1 MADKVRVTVKE
12 KILIHLFGFSKFKD
26 EFEVPQKVT
35 QDGMAK
41 VIGVRRS
48 HIASALKDLKFS
60 EFVEEKKTRI
70 EGNERRKNAYFLTP
84 LGEAEAI
91 RIKESVL
98 DKKVKIRLE
107 DGSLKDVKISKV
119 SEEIGKRLGLMEILS
134 GITPDGEFKEK
145 EEEKREPERS
155 VLCPFCS
162 HTNFNFELKEVQLN
176 ENEKAILVACL
187 FCGNEFLATEKTPT
201 GEEEG
206 LIYEHVPFAVEQP
219 PPPPIPTGNPFL
231 VSLGLF
237 FMMGSFILALLVS
250 LSDLPNE
257 LCLLSPLG
265 FILSLILLYMG
276 LKDVRHLE
284 AISRRI
290 LIITGSIFVVFIAI
304 FVSLVSGAEF
314 ELEQVGIMLSVI
326 LPAFGLFV
334 FGKPLSENLRSELSL
349 SLGVFLVL
357 FGVFLSTFSDLFN
370 WSMWYSPFWVIAG
383 VVLIFVSY
391 EIHRLDSL
399 LVIRSVCVGAGAFS
413 GIFCL
418 VILSSWYSDLGIFKI
433 ISLLLWLVFSIILIA
448 IRFLAFSTFE
458 EFLAALKTSFI
469 TGLGL
474 LFALIGIILALNGRL
489 MEAGIEFFIGIPIMW
504 YGLLDIRSLANSKI
518 GIMLYV
524 LAAEVFSVISFVFT

>member
-35 QDGMAK
+35 QDGMAR

-48 HIASALKDLKFS
+48 HIASALKDLKTS

-84 LGEAEAI
+84 IGETEAL

-107 DGSLKDVKISKV
+107 DGSLKDVKLSQV
-119 SEEIGKRLGLMEILS
+119 AEHIGRKLGLIEILS
-134 GITPDGEFKEK
+134 GITPEGEFKEK
-145 EEEKREPERS
+145 VEEKKEPERS
-155 VLCPFCS
+155 VLCPFCA

-176 ENEKAILVACL
+176 ESEKAILVACL
-187 FCGNEFLATEKTPT
+187 FCGNEFLATEQSPT
-201 GEEEG
+201 AEEEG
-206 LIYEHVPFAVEQP
+206 QIYEHVPFTVEQP
-219 PPPPIPTGNPFL
+219 PPPPLPTGNPFL

-237 FMMGSFILALLVS
+237 FMMGSFILALFVS
-250 LSDLPNE
+250 LSNLPNE

-265 FILSLILLYMG
+265 FILSLIFLYMG
-276 LKDVRHLE
+276 VKNVRHLE

-290 LIITGSIFVVFIAI
+290 LLITGTIFVVFIAI

-357 FGVFLSTFSDLFN
+357 FGIFLSAFSDLSN
-370 WSMWYSPFWVIAG
+370 WSLWYSPFWVIAG
-383 VVLIFVSY
+383 AILIFVSY
-391 EIHRLDSL
+391 EIHRLDSIMI
-399 LVIRSVCVGAGAFS
+399 IRSICVGAGAFF

-418 VILSSWYSDLGIFKI
+418 VILSAWYQNLGIFKI
-433 ISLLLWLVFSIILIA
+433 ISILLWLVFSIILVA
-448 IRFLAFSTFE
+448 IRFVSFSTFE
-458 EFLAALKTSFI
+458 EILSAMKTSLI

-474 LFALIGIILALNGRL
+474 LFALIGVILTINDRF
-489 MEAGIEFFIGIPIMW
+489 MEAGVEFFIGIPIMW
-504 YGLLDIRSLANSKI
+504 YGLLDVRDFANTKI
-518 GIMLYV
+518 MIMVYILG
-524 LAAEVFSVISFVFT
+524 AEVFSVISFFLT